1 MVGEVVLMSVQ
12 ELKTLEKKER
22 KRRKKEI
29 NFLDYVVSLEIVNV
43 IFRGLL
49 TEVLIVWKNLCC

>member
-12 ELKTLEKKER
+12 ELKTLKKKER